1 MQEMITIRPA
11 ELEVAP
17 TFQGSVHECPVNV
30 YRMKIQA
37 QSADSRRFSFA
48 WRSPG
53 NNLICS
59 PQGFIE
65 FDLNCHVPYNFTEAE
80 ALSAICGHVDRS
92 ADSELADGS
101 AELQGNLKHTRS
113 FGARNVGHI
122 ADNYGNTNLSKSKH
136 VPGCRGYRAGLAFG
150 EGDAVGSC
158 IESIQY
164 TINGASISHQ
174 NWHLFKRSLDR
185 CWIPS
190 RVMQRVYSGAGGSW
204 NAYDCTPLSGQ
215 SSRPDYFPL
224 ISDDA
229 QAVEGAGNNVAN
241 AFSAPTVEGFTA
253 DTGLARRMKNLYAA
267 ITGKTKDG
275 YPGTSTGATE
285 DFNGSSFKLRIR
297 FPLCGGLFNP
307 CWGESGLA
315 RSCPYQ
321 RLALAIPN
329 YNQGSLTVLF
339 KDLEKSIVRRL
350 GRTLSTKKNR
360 GRGTL
365 INNSEVLEKDTAKTT
380 VGTNTDSDF
389 NTVQCV
395 PFTIA
400 YDDTKLPN
408 LFLTYLRLQSFRRPP
423 EVASFTTYRT
433 QTYLG
438 PQCTPA
444 NVGTEQTK
452 IAIKDAFDQ
461 GVGDVAYLMCDGS
474 NPLSKIDETAYGY
487 KYDQMSPTRRW
498 KVSFQNLQFA
508 QPPSY
513 IFICAQKDS
522 RVLAHVNPMKAKI
535 KYDLTAD
542 AGNDWNDAQNPL
554 LFYDNSVQYEPVTG
568 RANFQ
573 DGTANN
579 MSRANV
585 QAQNFRTAEKMARV
599 KAAGRYV
606 AQNQDANLAIDRL
619 SILVQSSVGSFQVTD
634 DAYPFKRDQQI
645 LWDEHRRNCNTDYFA
660 KSGLSDWQKRGCC
673 VLLSVS
679 QYLHGLGSSAG
690 VAFPIQISCEVEFVN
705 KCQFVEGLY
714 GYDEKGPRGPMVF
727 KDYINA
733 RPVLVGIFDKQVLQ
747 IASSSA
753 VLSAQNIS
761 QASFSQIVASRQ

>member
-122 ADNYGNTNLSKSKH
+122 ADNYGNTNLSKSQH